1 MRAILQLKP
10 LLTIHLNAKSQ
21 SSLKNKITL
30 KNKLNHARIILEFI
44 PSLIYFLIQKVSV
57 LKHLAPLIHIPF
69 KALWLGTALSMFL
82 SLNLNAE
89 ENPTKTEPKSAK
101 GVKNKPKS
109 PVTKVMMTNCDNIK
123 DFNAKQKEVLKAA
136 YQFGSKENL
145 GYEMAGI
152 AWKESCAGTYK
163 INFSD
168 PSAGIYHA
176 YIPSVLKSYG
186 HNNSP
191 FLRNVMGELL
201 IKDDAF
207 ASEVALKELLYWKT
221 RYHDN
226 LKDMIKSYNKGSR
239 WEKNEKANADA
250 EKYYEEIQDKIRRLK
265 ESKIFDSQSSNDQEL
280 QKSANS
286 NLDLDPIGNAMP
298 QTLAKT
304 ETKETQIEETQT
316 QKSQEMKEAAS
327 EQAIK
332 KPLEKEKDKPMY
344 FAQINSSADFAPAKK
359 SPKKP
364 AKASPKR
371 SSKNNISVKNNT
383 KTASKSKEV
392 CKNCSPGQRNA
403 ILANHITLMQEL

>member
-1 MRAILQLKP
+1 M
-10 LLTIHLNAKSQ
+10 
-21 SSLKNKITL
+21 
-30 KNKLNHARIILEFI
+30 
-44 PSLIYFLIQKVSV
+44 
-57 LKHLAPLIHIPF
+57 KHLTPLTHTLF
-69 KALWLGTALSMFL
+69 KALWLGVALSASL
-82 SLNLNAE
+82 SLAAAE
-89 ENPTKTEPKSAK
+89 SPTKTEPKPAK

-109 PVTKVMMTNCDNIK
+109 PVTKVMMTNCDNLK

-168 PSAGIYHA
+168 PSAGVYHS

-186 HNNSP
+186 HNDSP

-239 WEKNEKANADA
+239 WEKNERSNAEA
-250 EKYYEEIQDKIRRLK
+250 EKYYEEIQDRIRRLK

-298 QTLAKT
+298 QTLAAQKS
-304 ETKETQIEETQT
+304 QIEKSQTEKTQAE
-316 QKSQEMKEAAS
+316 KSQEMKEVTS
-327 EQAIK
+327 EQTAN
-332 KPLEKEKDKPMY
+332 KPEKAKDKPMY
-344 FAQINSSADFAPAKK
+344 LAQISSADFTPAKK

-371 SSKNNISVKNNT
+371 SSKNNIKNNVKSNT

>member
-1 MRAILQLKP
+1 M
-10 LLTIHLNAKSQ
+10 
-21 SSLKNKITL
+21 
-30 KNKLNHARIILEFI
+30 
-44 PSLIYFLIQKVSV
+44 
-57 LKHLAPLIHIPF
+57 KHLTPLTHTIF
-69 KALWLGTALSMFL
+69 KALLLGTALNASL
-82 SLNLNAE
+82 SLAATE
-89 ENPTKTEPKSAK
+89 SPTKTEPKPAK

-109 PVTKVMMTNCDNIK
+109 PVTKVMMTNCDNLK

-152 AWKESCAGTYK
+152 AWKESCAGVYK

-168 PSAGIYHA
+168 PSAGVYHS

-186 HNNSP
+186 HNDSP

-239 WEKNEKANADA
+239 WEKNEKSNADA
-250 EKYYEEIQDKIRRLK
+250 EKYYEEIQDRIRRLK

-298 QTLAKT
+298 QTLAAQKS
-304 ETKETQIEETQT
+304 QIEKSQTEETQAE
-316 QKSQEMKEAAS
+316 KSQEMKEATS
-327 EQAIK
+327 EQTK
-332 KPLEKEKDKPMY
+332 SKPEKAKDKPMY
-344 FAQINSSADFAPAKK
+344 LAQINSADFTPAKK

-364 AKASPKR
+364 AKANPKR
-371 SSKNNISVKNNT
+371 SSKNNIKNNVKSNT

>member
-1 MRAILQLKP
+1 M
-10 LLTIHLNAKSQ
+10 
-21 SSLKNKITL
+21 
-30 KNKLNHARIILEFI
+30 
-44 PSLIYFLIQKVSV
+44 
-57 LKHLAPLIHIPF
+57 KHLTPLTHTIF
-69 KALWLGTALSMFL
+69 KALLLGTALSTSL
-82 SLNLNAE
+82 SLAAAE
-89 ENPTKTEPKSAK
+89 SPTKTELKPAN

-123 DFNAKQKEVLKAA
+123 DFNTKQKEVLKSA

-152 AWKESCAGTYK
+152 AWKESCAGVYK

-168 PSAGIYHA
+168 PSAGVYHS

-186 HNNSP
+186 HNDSP

-239 WEKNEKANADA
+239 WEKNEKSNADA
-250 EKYYEEIQDKIRRLK
+250 EKYYEDIQDRIRRLK

-298 QTLAKT
+298 QTLAAQKSQI
-304 ETKETQIEETQT
+304 EKSQIEKSQIEKSQIEKSQIEETQAE
-316 QKSQEMKEAAS
+316 KPREMKETTS
-327 EQAIK
+327 EQITN
-332 KPLEKEKDKPMY
+332 KPEKAKDKPMY
-344 FAQINSSADFAPAKK
+344 LAQINSADFTPAKK

-371 SSKNNISVKNNT
+371 FSKNNISVKNNT

>member
-1 MRAILQLKP
+1 M
-10 LLTIHLNAKSQ
+10 
-21 SSLKNKITL
+21 
-30 KNKLNHARIILEFI
+30 
-44 PSLIYFLIQKVSV
+44 
-57 LKHLAPLIHIPF
+57 KHLTPLTHILF
-69 KALWLGTALSMFL
+69 KALWLGVVLSASL
-82 SLNLNAE
+82 SLVAAE
-89 ENPTKTEPKSAK
+89 SPTKTEPKPAK

-109 PVTKVMMTNCDNIK
+109 PVTKVMMTNCDNLK

-152 AWKESCAGTYK
+152 AWKESCAGVYK

-168 PSAGIYHA
+168 PSAGIYHS

-239 WEKNEKANADA
+239 WEKNEKSNAEA
-250 EKYYEEIQDKIRRLK
+250 EKYYEEIQDRIRRLK

-298 QTLAKT
+298 QTLAAQKPQI
-304 ETKETQIEETQT
+304 EKSQIEETQAE
-316 QKSQEMKEAAS
+316 KPQEMKEATS
-327 EQAIK
+327 EQITN
-332 KPLEKEKDKPMY
+332 KPEKAKDKPMY
-344 FAQINSSADFAPAKK
+344 FAQINSADFTPAKK
-359 SPKKP
+359 SSQKP

-371 SSKNNISVKNNT
+371 SSKNNINNIKGHT
-383 KTASKSKEV
+383 KTASKNSKNKEV

>member
-1 MRAILQLKP
+1 M
-10 LLTIHLNAKSQ
+10 
-21 SSLKNKITL
+21 
-30 KNKLNHARIILEFI
+30 
-44 PSLIYFLIQKVSV
+44 
-57 LKHLAPLIHIPF
+57 KHLTPLTHTIF
-69 KALWLGTALSMFL
+69 KALLLGTALSASL
-82 SLNLNAE
+82 SLAATE
-89 ENPTKTEPKSAK
+89 SPTK

-109 PVTKVMMTNCDNIK
+109 PVTKVMMTNCDNLK

-152 AWKESCAGTYK
+152 AWKESCAGVYK

-168 PSAGIYHA
+168 PSAGVYHS

-186 HNNSP
+186 HNDSP

-201 IKDDAF
+201 IKNDAF

-239 WEKNEKANADA
+239 WEKNEKSNADA
-250 EKYYEEIQDKIRRLK
+250 EKYYEDIQDRIRRLK

-304 ETKETQIEETQT
+304 EAKETQTEETQAE
-316 QKSQEMKEAAS
+316 KSQEMKEATS
-327 EQAIK
+327 EQTTS
-332 KPLEKEKDKPMY
+332 KPEKAKDKPMY
-344 FAQINSSADFAPAKK
+344 LAQINNADFTSAKK

-364 AKASPKR
+364 AKVSQKRPKNN
-371 SSKNNISVKNNT
+371 KNNIKSST
-383 KTASKSKEV
+383 KTASKKQEV

>member
-1 MRAILQLKP
+1 M
-10 LLTIHLNAKSQ
+10 
-21 SSLKNKITL
+21 
-30 KNKLNHARIILEFI
+30 
-44 PSLIYFLIQKVSV
+44 
-57 LKHLAPLIHIPF
+57 KHLTPLTHTIF
-69 KALWLGTALSMFL
+69 KALLLGTALSASL
-82 SLNLNAE
+82 SLATE
-89 ENPTKTEPKSAK
+89 ESPTKTEPKSAK

-123 DFNAKQKEVLKAA
+123 DFNTKQKEVLKAA

-152 AWKESCAGTYK
+152 AWKESCAGVYK

-168 PSAGIYHA
+168 PSAGVYHS

-239 WEKNEKANADA
+239 WERSEKSNAEA
-250 EKYYEEIQDKIRRLK
+250 EKYYEEIQDRIRRLK

-298 QTLAKT
+298 QTLAAQKS
-304 ETKETQIEETQT
+304 QIEKSQTEETQT
-316 QKSQEMKEAAS
+316 EKSQEMKEATS
-327 EQAIK
+327 EPTTS
-332 KPLEKEKDKPMY
+332 KPEKAKDKPMY
-344 FAQINSSADFAPAKK
+344 LAQINNADFTPAKK

-364 AKASPKR
+364 AKVSPKR
-371 SSKNNISVKNNT
+371 SPKNNKNNVKSST
-383 KTASKSKEV
+383 KTASKKQEV

>member
-1 MRAILQLKP
+1 M
-10 LLTIHLNAKSQ
+10 
-21 SSLKNKITL
+21 
-30 KNKLNHARIILEFI
+30 
-44 PSLIYFLIQKVSV
+44 
-57 LKHLAPLIHIPF
+57 KHLTPLTHTIF
-69 KALWLGTALSMFL
+69 KALWLGTALNASL
-82 SLNLNAE
+82 SLAATE
-89 ENPTKTEPKSAK
+89 SPTKTELKPAK

-152 AWKESCAGTYK
+152 AWKESCVGVYK

-168 PSAGIYHA
+168 PSAGVYHS

-186 HNNSP
+186 HNDSP

-239 WEKNEKANADA
+239 WERSEKSNAEA
-250 EKYYEEIQDKIRRLK
+250 EKYYEEIQDRIRRLK

-298 QTLAKT
+298 QTLATQKSQI
-304 ETKETQIEETQT
+304 EKSQIEETQAE
-316 QKSQEMKEAAS
+316 KPREMKEATS
-327 EQAIK
+327 EQITN
-332 KPLEKEKDKPMY
+332 KPEKAKDKPMY
-344 FAQINSSADFAPAKK
+344 LAQINSADFTPAKK

-364 AKASPKR
+364 AKANPKR

-383 KTASKSKEV
+383 KTASKKQEV

>member
-1 MRAILQLKP
+1 M
-10 LLTIHLNAKSQ
+10 
-21 SSLKNKITL
+21 
-30 KNKLNHARIILEFI
+30 
-44 PSLIYFLIQKVSV
+44 
-57 LKHLAPLIHIPF
+57 KHLTPLTHTIF
-69 KALWLGTALSMFL
+69 KALLLGTALSTSL
-82 SLNLNAE
+82 SLAAAE
-89 ENPTKTEPKSAK
+89 SPTKTEPKPAK

-152 AWKESCAGTYK
+152 AWKESCAGVYK

-168 PSAGIYHA
+168 PSAGVYHS

-186 HNNSP
+186 HNDSP

-239 WEKNEKANADA
+239 WEKNEKSNADA
-250 EKYYEEIQDKIRRLK
+250 EKYYEEIQDRIRRLK

-298 QTLAKT
+298 QTLAQT
-304 ETKETQIEETQT
+304 ETKKTQIEKTQAE
-316 QKSQEMKEAAS
+316 KPQEMKEATS
-327 EQAIK
+327 EQITN
-332 KPLEKEKDKPMY
+332 KPEKAKDKPMY
-344 FAQINSSADFAPAKK
+344 LAQINSADFTPAKK

-364 AKASPKR
+364 AKVSSKRSPKKD
-371 SSKNNISVKNNT
+371 KNNVKSNA
-383 KTASKSKEV
+383 KTASKKQEV

-403 ILANHITLMQEL
+403 ILANRITLMQEL

>member
-1 MRAILQLKP
+1 M
-10 LLTIHLNAKSQ
+10 
-21 SSLKNKITL
+21 
-30 KNKLNHARIILEFI
+30 
-44 PSLIYFLIQKVSV
+44 
-57 LKHLAPLIHIPF
+57 KHLTPLTHTLF
-69 KALWLGTALSMFL
+69 KALWLGAALSASL
-82 SLNLNAE
+82 SLVAAE
-89 ENPTKTEPKSAK
+89 SPTKTEPKSAK

-109 PVTKVMMTNCDNIK
+109 PVTKVMMTNCDNLK
-123 DFNAKQKEVLKAA
+123 DFNAKQKEVLKSA

-152 AWKESCAGTYK
+152 AWKESCAGVYK

-168 PSAGIYHA
+168 PSAGVYHS

-186 HNNSP
+186 HNDSP

-239 WEKNEKANADA
+239 WEKNEKSNAEA
-250 EKYYEEIQDKIRRLK
+250 EKYYEEIQDRIRRLK
-265 ESKIFDSQSSNDQEL
+265 ESKIFDSHSSNDQEL

-298 QTLAKT
+298 QTLA
-304 ETKETQIEETQT
+304 T
-316 QKSQEMKEAAS
+316 QKSQIEEIQAEKPREMKEATS
-327 EQAIK
+327 EQITN
-332 KPLEKEKDKPMY
+332 KPEKAKDKPMY
-344 FAQINSSADFAPAKK
+344 LAQINSTDFTPAKK

-371 SSKNNISVKNNT
+371 SSKNNINNIKSHT
-383 KTASKSKEV
+383 KTASKNSKNKEV

>member
-1 MRAILQLKP
+1 M
-10 LLTIHLNAKSQ
+10 
-21 SSLKNKITL
+21 
-30 KNKLNHARIILEFI
+30 
-44 PSLIYFLIQKVSV
+44 
-57 LKHLAPLIHIPF
+57 KHLTPFTHTIF
-69 KALWLGTALSMFL
+69 KALLLGTALSASL
-82 SLNLNAE
+82 SLATE
-89 ENPTKTEPKSAK
+89 ESPTKTEPKSAK

-152 AWKESCAGTYK
+152 AWKESCAGVYK

-168 PSAGIYHA
+168 PSAGVYHS

-201 IKDDAF
+201 IKDDTF

-239 WEKNEKANADA
+239 WERSEKSNAEA
-250 EKYYEEIQDKIRRLK
+250 EKYYEEIQDRIRRLK

-304 ETKETQIEETQT
+304 EAKETQTEQT
-316 QKSQEMKEAAS
+316 QAEKSQEMKEATS
-327 EQAIK
+327 EQTK
-332 KPLEKEKDKPMY
+332 SKPEKAKDKPMY
-344 FAQINSSADFAPAKK
+344 LAQINSTDFIPTKK
-359 SPKKP
+359 SPKKT
-364 AKASPKR
+364 AKVSPKR
-371 SSKNNISVKNNT
+371 SPKNNKNNVKSST
-383 KTASKSKEV
+383 KTASKKQEV

>member
-1 MRAILQLKP
+1 M
-10 LLTIHLNAKSQ
+10 
-21 SSLKNKITL
+21 
-30 KNKLNHARIILEFI
+30 
-44 PSLIYFLIQKVSV
+44 SV

-69 KALWLGTALSMFL
+69 KALWLGTALSTFL

-152 AWKESCAGTYK
+152 AWKESCAGVYK

-250 EKYYEEIQDKIRRLK
+250 EKYYEEIQDRIRRLK

-298 QTLAKT
+298 QTLAQT
-304 ETKETQIEETQT
+304 ETKETQIEENQT
-316 QKSQEMKEAAS
+316 QKSQEMKEATS
-327 EQAIK
+327 EQITN
-332 KPLEKEKDKPMY
+332 KPEKAKDKPMY
-344 FAQINSSADFAPAKK
+344 FAQINNADFAPAKK

>member
-1 MRAILQLKP
+1 M
-10 LLTIHLNAKSQ
+10 
-21 SSLKNKITL
+21 
-30 KNKLNHARIILEFI
+30 
-44 PSLIYFLIQKVSV
+44 
-57 LKHLAPLIHIPF
+57 KHLTPLTHTLF
-69 KALWLGTALSMFL
+69 KALWLGTVLSASL
-82 SLNLNAE
+82 SLVAAE
-89 ENPTKTEPKSAK
+89 SPTKTEPKPAK

-109 PVTKVMMTNCDNIK
+109 PVTKVMMTNCDNLK

-152 AWKESCAGTYK
+152 AWKESCAGVYK

-168 PSAGIYHA
+168 PSAGVYHS

-186 HNNSP
+186 HNDSP

-239 WEKNEKANADA
+239 WEKNEKSNADA
-250 EKYYEEIQDKIRRLK
+250 EKYYEEIQDRIRRLK

-298 QTLAKT
+298 QALIA
-304 ETKETQIEETQT
+304 KETQTEQT
-316 QKSQEMKEAAS
+316 QAEKSQEMKEATS
-327 EQAIK
+327 EQTK
-332 KPLEKEKDKPMY
+332 SKLEKAKDKPMY
-344 FAQINSSADFAPAKK
+344 LAQINSTDFTPTKK

-364 AKASPKR
+364 AKVSSKRSPKKD
-371 SSKNNISVKNNT
+371 KNHVKSNT
-383 KTASKSKEV
+383 KTASKNSKNKEV

>member
-1 MRAILQLKP
+1 M
-10 LLTIHLNAKSQ
+10 
-21 SSLKNKITL
+21 
-30 KNKLNHARIILEFI
+30 
-44 PSLIYFLIQKVSV
+44 
-57 LKHLAPLIHIPF
+57 KHLTPLTHTIF
-69 KALWLGTALSMFL
+69 KALLLGTALNASL
-82 SLNLNAE
+82 SLAAAE
-89 ENPTKTEPKSAK
+89 SPAKTEPKSAK

-152 AWKESCAGTYK
+152 AWKESCAGVYK

-168 PSAGIYHA
+168 PSAGVYHS

-186 HNNSP
+186 HNDSP

-239 WEKNEKANADA
+239 WERSEKSNAEA
-250 EKYYEEIQDKIRRLK
+250 EKYYEEIQDRIRRLK

-298 QTLAKT
+298 QTLAQT
-304 ETKETQIEETQT
+304 ETKKTQIEETQAE
-316 QKSQEMKEAAS
+316 KPQEMKETTS
-327 EQAIK
+327 EQTK
-332 KPLEKEKDKPMY
+332 SKPEKAKDKPMY
-344 FAQINSSADFAPAKK
+344 LAQINSTDFTPAKK

-364 AKASPKR
+364 AKVSPKR
-371 SSKNNISVKNNT
+371 SPKNNKNNIKSST
-383 KTASKSKEV
+383 KTASKKQEV

-403 ILANHITLMQEL
+403 ILANRITLMQEL

>member
-1 MRAILQLKP
+1 M
-10 LLTIHLNAKSQ
+10 
-21 SSLKNKITL
+21 
-30 KNKLNHARIILEFI
+30 
-44 PSLIYFLIQKVSV
+44 
-57 LKHLAPLIHIPF
+57 KHLAPLIHIPF
-69 KALWLGTALSMFL
+69 KALWLGTALSAFL

-89 ENPTKTEPKSAK
+89 ESPTKTEPKSAK

-152 AWKESCAGTYK
+152 AWKESCAGVYK

-250 EKYYEEIQDKIRRLK
+250 EKYYEEIQDRIRRLK

-304 ETKETQIEETQT
+304 ETKETQIEENQT
-316 QKSQEMKEAAS
+316 QKSQEMKEATS
-327 EQAIK
+327 EQITN
-332 KPLEKEKDKPMY
+332 KPEKAKDKPMY
-344 FAQINSSADFAPAKK
+344 FAQINNADFAPAKK

>member
-1 MRAILQLKP
+1 M
-10 LLTIHLNAKSQ
+10 
-21 SSLKNKITL
+21 
-30 KNKLNHARIILEFI
+30 
-44 PSLIYFLIQKVSV
+44 
-57 LKHLAPLIHIPF
+57 KHLTPLTHTIF
-69 KALWLGTALSMFL
+69 KALLLGTALSTSL
-82 SLNLNAE
+82 SLAATE
-89 ENPTKTEPKSAK
+89 SPTKTEPKPAK

-152 AWKESCAGTYK
+152 AWKESCAGVYK

-168 PSAGIYHA
+168 PSAGVYHS

-186 HNNSP
+186 HNDSP

-239 WEKNEKANADA
+239 WEKNEKSNADA
-250 EKYYEEIQDKIRRLK
+250 EKYYEEIQDRIRRLK

-298 QTLAKT
+298 QTLAAQKS
-304 ETKETQIEETQT
+304 QIEKSQTEETQAE
-316 QKSQEMKEAAS
+316 KSQEMKEATSGQTAN
-327 EQAIK
+327 
-332 KPLEKEKDKPMY
+332 KPEKAKDKPMY
-344 FAQINSSADFAPAKK
+344 FTQNNSADFAPAKK
-359 SPKKP
+359 IPKKP
-364 AKASPKR
+364 AKVSQKR
-371 SSKNNISVKNNT
+371 SFKNNISVKNNT
-383 KTASKSKEV
+383 KTASKKQEV

>member
-1 MRAILQLKP
+1 M
-10 LLTIHLNAKSQ
+10 
-21 SSLKNKITL
+21 
-30 KNKLNHARIILEFI
+30 
-44 PSLIYFLIQKVSV
+44 
-57 LKHLAPLIHIPF
+57 KHLTPLTHTIF
-69 KALWLGTALSMFL
+69 KALLLGTALSTSL
-82 SLNLNAE
+82 SLVAT
-89 ENPTKTEPKSAK
+89 ENPTKTEPKPAK

-152 AWKESCAGTYK
+152 AWKESCAGVYK

-168 PSAGIYHA
+168 PSAGVYHS

-186 HNNSP
+186 HNDSP

-239 WEKNEKANADA
+239 WERSEKSNAEA
-250 EKYYEEIQDKIRRLK
+250 EKYYEEIQDRIRRLK

-298 QTLAKT
+298 QTLATQKSQI
-304 ETKETQIEETQT
+304 EKSQIEETQAE
-316 QKSQEMKEAAS
+316 KPQEMKETTS
-327 EQAIK
+327 EQITN
-332 KPLEKEKDKPMY
+332 KPEKAKDKPMY
-344 FAQINSSADFAPAKK
+344 FAQINSADFTPAKK
-359 SPKKP
+359 RSQKP

-371 SSKNNISVKNNT
+371 SSKNNTKSHA
-383 KTASKSKEV
+383 KTASKNSKNKEM

>member
-1 MRAILQLKP
+1 M
-10 LLTIHLNAKSQ
+10 
-21 SSLKNKITL
+21 
-30 KNKLNHARIILEFI
+30 
-44 PSLIYFLIQKVSV
+44 
-57 LKHLAPLIHIPF
+57 KHLTPLTHTLF
-69 KALWLGTALSMFL
+69 KALWLGTVLSASL
-82 SLNLNAE
+82 SLVAAE
-89 ENPTKTEPKSAK
+89 SPTKTEPKPAK

-109 PVTKVMMTNCDNIK
+109 PVTKVMMTNCDNLK

-152 AWKESCAGTYK
+152 AWKESCAGVYK

-168 PSAGIYHA
+168 PSAGVYHS

-186 HNNSP
+186 HNDSP

-239 WEKNEKANADA
+239 WEKNEKSNADA
-250 EKYYEEIQDKIRRLK
+250 EKYYEEIQDRIRRLK

-304 ETKETQIEETQT
+304 ETKESQIEETQT
-316 QKSQEMKEAAS
+316 QKSQEMKEATS
-327 EQAIK
+327 EQTAN
-332 KPLEKEKDKPMY
+332 KPEKAKDKPMY
-344 FAQINSSADFAPAKK
+344 LAQINSADFTPAKK
-359 SPKKP
+359 RSQKP

-371 SSKNNISVKNNT
+371 SSKNNINNVKSHT
-383 KTASKSKEV
+383 KTASKNSKNKEV

>member
-1 MRAILQLKP
+1 M
-10 LLTIHLNAKSQ
+10 
-21 SSLKNKITL
+21 
-30 KNKLNHARIILEFI
+30 
-44 PSLIYFLIQKVSV
+44 
-57 LKHLAPLIHIPF
+57 KHLTPLTHTLF
-69 KALWLGTALSMFL
+69 KALWLGAALSASL
-82 SLNLNAE
+82 SLVAAE
-89 ENPTKTEPKSAK
+89 SPTKTEPKPAK

-109 PVTKVMMTNCDNIK
+109 PVTKVMMTNCDNLK

-152 AWKESCAGTYK
+152 AWKESCAGVYK

-168 PSAGIYHA
+168 PSAGVYHS

-186 HNNSP
+186 HNDSP

-250 EKYYEEIQDKIRRLK
+250 EKYYEEIQDRIRRLK

-298 QTLAKT
+298 QTLAAQKS
-304 ETKETQIEETQT
+304 QIEKSQTEKTQAE
-316 QKSQEMKEAAS
+316 KSQEMKEATS
-327 EQAIK
+327 EQAINK
-332 KPLEKEKDKPMY
+332 SLEKEKDKPMY
-344 FAQINSSADFAPAKK
+344 LAQINSADFTPAKK

-364 AKASPKR
+364 AKVSPKH
-371 SSKNNISVKNNT
+371 SSKNNINNTKSHT
-383 KTASKSKEV
+383 KTASKNSKNKEV

>member
-1 MRAILQLKP
+1 M
-10 LLTIHLNAKSQ
+10 
-21 SSLKNKITL
+21 
-30 KNKLNHARIILEFI
+30 
-44 PSLIYFLIQKVSV
+44 
-57 LKHLAPLIHIPF
+57 KHLTPLTHTIF
-69 KALWLGTALSMFL
+69 KALLLGTALSASL
-82 SLNLNAE
+82 SLAATE
-89 ENPTKTEPKSAK
+89 SPTKTEPKPAK

-109 PVTKVMMTNCDNIK
+109 PVTKVMMTNCDNLK

-152 AWKESCAGTYK
+152 AWKESCAGVYK

-168 PSAGIYHA
+168 PSAGVYHS

-186 HNNSP
+186 HNDSP

-239 WEKNEKANADA
+239 WEKNEKSNAEA
-250 EKYYEEIQDKIRRLK
+250 EKYYEEIQDRIRRLK

-286 NLDLDPIGNAMP
+286 NLDLDPIGNTMP
-298 QTLAKT
+298 QTLAAQKSQI
-304 ETKETQIEETQT
+304 EKSQIEETQAE
-316 QKSQEMKEAAS
+316 KSQEMKEATS
-327 EQAIK
+327 EQTK
-332 KPLEKEKDKPMY
+332 SKPEKAKDKPMY
-344 FAQINSSADFAPAKK
+344 LAQINSADFTSAKK

-364 AKASPKR
+364 AKANPKR
-371 SSKNNISVKNNT
+371 SSKNNTKSHA
-383 KTASKSKEV
+383 KTASKNSKNKEM

>member
-1 MRAILQLKP
+1 M
-10 LLTIHLNAKSQ
+10 
-21 SSLKNKITL
+21 
-30 KNKLNHARIILEFI
+30 
-44 PSLIYFLIQKVSV
+44 
-57 LKHLAPLIHIPF
+57 KHLTPLTHTLF
-69 KALWLGTALSMFL
+69 KALWLGAALNASL
-82 SLNLNAE
+82 SLVAAE
-89 ENPTKTEPKSAK
+89 SPTKTEPKPAK

-109 PVTKVMMTNCDNIK
+109 PVTKVMMTNCDNLK
-123 DFNAKQKEVLKAA
+123 DFNAKQKEVLKFA

-152 AWKESCAGTYK
+152 AWKESCAGVYK

-168 PSAGIYHA
+168 PSAGVYHS

-186 HNNSP
+186 HNDSP

-201 IKDDAF
+201 IRNDAL

-239 WEKNEKANADA
+239 WERSEKSNAEA
-250 EKYYEEIQDKIRRLK
+250 EKYYEEIQDRIRRLK

-298 QTLAKT
+298 QTLAQT
-304 ETKETQIEETQT
+304 ETKETQIEETQAE
-316 QKSQEMKEAAS
+316 KPQEMKEATS
-327 EQAIK
+327 ERITN
-332 KPLEKEKDKPMY
+332 KPEKEKDKPMY
-344 FAQINSSADFAPAKK
+344 FAQINSTDFTPAKK

-383 KTASKSKEV
+383 KTASKKQEV

>member
-1 MRAILQLKP
+1 M
-10 LLTIHLNAKSQ
+10 
-21 SSLKNKITL
+21 
-30 KNKLNHARIILEFI
+30 
-44 PSLIYFLIQKVSV
+44 
-57 LKHLAPLIHIPF
+57 KHLAPLIHIPF
-69 KALWLGTALSMFL
+69 KALWLGTALSASL
-82 SLNLNAE
+82 SLVAAE
-89 ENPTKTEPKSAK
+89 SPTK

-109 PVTKVMMTNCDNIK
+109 PVTNVMMTNCDNIK

-304 ETKETQIEETQT
+304 ETKETQIEESQT

-327 EQAIK
+327 ERAIN

-344 FAQINSSADFAPAKK
+344 FAQINSTDFAPAKK

-371 SSKNNISVKNNT
+371 SSKNNISVKSNT
-383 KTASKSKEV
+383 KTASKNKEV

>member
-1 MRAILQLKP
+1 M
-10 LLTIHLNAKSQ
+10 
-21 SSLKNKITL
+21 
-30 KNKLNHARIILEFI
+30 
-44 PSLIYFLIQKVSV
+44 
-57 LKHLAPLIHIPF
+57 KHLTPLTHTLF
-69 KALWLGTALSMFL
+69 KALWLGAALSASL
-82 SLNLNAE
+82 SLVAAE
-89 ENPTKTEPKSAK
+89 SPTKTEPKPAK

-109 PVTKVMMTNCDNIK
+109 PVTKVMMTNCDNLK

-152 AWKESCAGTYK
+152 AWKESCAGVYK

-168 PSAGIYHA
+168 PSAGVYHS

-186 HNNSP
+186 HNDSP

-207 ASEVALKELLYWKT
+207 ASQVALKELLYWKT

-250 EKYYEEIQDKIRRLK
+250 EKYYEEIQDRIRRLK

-298 QTLAKT
+298 QTLAAQKS
-304 ETKETQIEETQT
+304 QIEKSQTEETQAE
-316 QKSQEMKEAAS
+316 KPREMKEATS
-327 EQAIK
+327 EQTAN
-332 KPLEKEKDKPMY
+332 KPEKAKDKPMY
-344 FAQINSSADFAPAKK
+344 LAQINSSDFTPAKK

-364 AKASPKR
+364 AKVSPKH
-371 SSKNNISVKNNT
+371 SSKNNINNTKSHT
-383 KTASKSKEV
+383 KTASKNSKNKEV

>member
-1 MRAILQLKP
+1 M
-10 LLTIHLNAKSQ
+10 
-21 SSLKNKITL
+21 
-30 KNKLNHARIILEFI
+30 
-44 PSLIYFLIQKVSV
+44 SV

-69 KALWLGTALSMFL
+69 KALWLGTALSAFL

-89 ENPTKTEPKSAK
+89 ESPTKTEPKSAK

-152 AWKESCAGTYK
+152 AWKESCAGVYK

-250 EKYYEEIQDKIRRLK
+250 EKYYEEIQDRIRRLK

-304 ETKETQIEETQT
+304 ETKETQIEENQT
-316 QKSQEMKEAAS
+316 QKSQEMKEATS
-327 EQAIK
+327 EQITN
-332 KPLEKEKDKPMY
+332 KPEKAKDKPMY
-344 FAQINSSADFAPAKK
+344 FAQINNADFAPAKK

>member
-1 MRAILQLKP
+1 M
-10 LLTIHLNAKSQ
+10 
-21 SSLKNKITL
+21 
-30 KNKLNHARIILEFI
+30 
-44 PSLIYFLIQKVSV
+44 
-57 LKHLAPLIHIPF
+57 KHLTPLTHTIF
-69 KALWLGTALSMFL
+69 KALWLGTALNASL
-82 SLNLNAE
+82 SLVAAE
-89 ENPTKTEPKSAK
+89 SPTKTEPKPAK

-152 AWKESCAGTYK
+152 AWKESCAGVYK

-168 PSAGIYHA
+168 PSAGVYHS

-186 HNNSP
+186 HNDSP

-239 WEKNEKANADA
+239 WEKNEKSNADA
-250 EKYYEEIQDKIRRLK
+250 EKYYEEIQDRIRRLK

-298 QTLAKT
+298 QTLAAQKSQI
-304 ETKETQIEETQT
+304 EKSQIEETQAE
-316 QKSQEMKEAAS
+316 KPQEMKETTS
-327 EQAIK
+327 EQTK
-332 KPLEKEKDKPMY
+332 SKPEKAKDKPMY
-344 FAQINSSADFAPAKK
+344 LAQINSTDFTPAKK

-364 AKASPKR
+364 AKANPKR
-371 SSKNNISVKNNT
+371 FSKNNISVKNNT
-383 KTASKSKEV
+383 KTASKNSKNKEM

>member
-1 MRAILQLKP
+1 M
-10 LLTIHLNAKSQ
+10 
-21 SSLKNKITL
+21 
-30 KNKLNHARIILEFI
+30 
-44 PSLIYFLIQKVSV
+44 
-57 LKHLAPLIHIPF
+57 KHLTPLTHTIF
-69 KALWLGTALSMFL
+69 KALLLGTALSASL
-82 SLNLNAE
+82 SLAATE
-89 ENPTKTEPKSAK
+89 SPTKTESKSAK
-101 GVKNKPKS
+101 GFKNKPKS
-109 PVTKVMMTNCDNIK
+109 PVTKVMMTNCDNLK

-152 AWKESCAGTYK
+152 AWKESCAGVYK

-168 PSAGIYHA
+168 PSTGVYHS

-186 HNNSP
+186 HNDSP

-239 WEKNEKANADA
+239 WERSEKSNAEA
-250 EKYYEEIQDKIRRLK
+250 EKYYEEIQDRIRRLK

-304 ETKETQIEETQT
+304 EAKETQTEKTQAE
-316 QKSQEMKEAAS
+316 KSQEMKEPTS
-327 EQAIK
+327 EQTTS
-332 KPLEKEKDKPMY
+332 KPEKAKDKPMY
-344 FAQINSSADFAPAKK
+344 LAQINSTDFTPAKK

-364 AKASPKR
+364 AKVSSKR
-371 SSKNNISVKNNT
+371 SPKNNIKNNVKSNT
-383 KTASKSKEV
+383 KTASKKQEV

>member
-1 MRAILQLKP
+1 M
-10 LLTIHLNAKSQ
+10 
-21 SSLKNKITL
+21 
-30 KNKLNHARIILEFI
+30 
-44 PSLIYFLIQKVSV
+44 
-57 LKHLAPLIHIPF
+57 KHLTPLTHTIF
-69 KALWLGTALSMFL
+69 KALWLGAALSTSL
-82 SLNLNAE
+82 SLVAAE
-89 ENPTKTEPKSAK
+89 SPTKTEPKSAK

-109 PVTKVMMTNCDNIK
+109 PVTKVMMTNCDNLK

-152 AWKESCAGTYK
+152 AWKESCAGVYK

-168 PSAGIYHA
+168 PSAGVYHS

-186 HNNSP
+186 HNDSP

-239 WEKNEKANADA
+239 WEKNEKSNADA
-250 EKYYEEIQDKIRRLK
+250 EKYYEEIQDRIRRLK

-298 QTLAKT
+298 QTLATQKS
-304 ETKETQIEETQT
+304 QIEKSQIEKTQAE
-316 QKSQEMKEAAS
+316 KSQEMKEATS
-327 EQAIK
+327 EQITN
-332 KPLEKEKDKPMY
+332 KPEKAKDKPMY
-344 FAQINSSADFAPAKK
+344 FAQINSADFTTAKK

-371 SSKNNISVKNNT
+371 SSKNNIKNNVKSNT
-383 KTASKSKEV
+383 KTASKKQEV

>member
-1 MRAILQLKP
+1 M
-10 LLTIHLNAKSQ
+10 
-21 SSLKNKITL
+21 
-30 KNKLNHARIILEFI
+30 
-44 PSLIYFLIQKVSV
+44 
-57 LKHLAPLIHIPF
+57 KHLTPLTHTIF
-69 KALWLGTALSMFL
+69 KALLLGTALSASL
-82 SLNLNAE
+82 SLAATE
-89 ENPTKTEPKSAK
+89 SPTKTEPKPAK

-152 AWKESCAGTYK
+152 AWKESCAGVYK

-186 HNNSP
+186 HNDSP

-250 EKYYEEIQDKIRRLK
+250 EKYYEEIQDRIRRLK

-298 QTLAKT
+298 QTLAAQKSQI
-304 ETKETQIEETQT
+304 EKSQIEETQAE
-316 QKSQEMKEAAS
+316 KSQEMKETTS
-327 EQAIK
+327 EQITN
-332 KPLEKEKDKPMY
+332 KPEKAKDKPMY
-344 FAQINSSADFAPAKK
+344 LAQISSADFTPAKK

-371 SSKNNISVKNNT
+371 SSKNNINNIKSHA
-383 KTASKSKEV
+383 KTASKNSKKQEV

>member
-1 MRAILQLKP
+1 M
-10 LLTIHLNAKSQ
+10 
-21 SSLKNKITL
+21 
-30 KNKLNHARIILEFI
+30 
-44 PSLIYFLIQKVSV
+44 
-57 LKHLAPLIHIPF
+57 KHLTPLTHTLF
-69 KALWLGTALSMFL
+69 KALWLGVVLSISL
-82 SLNLNAE
+82 SLVAAE
-89 ENPTKTEPKSAK
+89 SPTKTEPKPAK

-109 PVTKVMMTNCDNIK
+109 PVTKVMMTNCDNLK
-123 DFNAKQKEVLKAA
+123 DFNANQKEVLKAA

-152 AWKESCAGTYK
+152 AWKESCAGVYK

-168 PSAGIYHA
+168 PSAGVYHS

-186 HNNSP
+186 HNDSP

-239 WEKNEKANADA
+239 WEKNEKSNAEA

-304 ETKETQIEETQT
+304 ETKETQIEEAQT

-344 FAQINSSADFAPAKK
+344 FTQINSADFTPAKK

-371 SSKNNISVKNNT
+371 SSKNNINNVKSHT
-383 KTASKSKEV
+383 KTASKNSKNKEV

>member
-1 MRAILQLKP
+1 M
-10 LLTIHLNAKSQ
+10 
-21 SSLKNKITL
+21 
-30 KNKLNHARIILEFI
+30 
-44 PSLIYFLIQKVSV
+44 
-57 LKHLAPLIHIPF
+57 KHLAPLIHIPF
-69 KALWLGTALSMFL
+69 KALWLGTALSTFL

-109 PVTKVMMTNCDNIK
+109 PVTKVMMTNCDNLK

-168 PSAGIYHA
+168 PSAGIYYA

-226 LKDMIKSYNKGSR
+226 LKNMIKSYNKGSR
-239 WEKNEKANADA
+239 WEKNEKSNAEA
-250 EKYYEEIQDKIRRLK
+250 EKYYEEIQDRIRRLK

-298 QTLAKT
+298 QTLATQKSQI
-304 ETKETQIEETQT
+304 EKSQIEETQAE
-316 QKSQEMKEAAS
+316 KPQEMKEATS
-327 EQAIK
+327 EQITN
-332 KPLEKEKDKPMY
+332 KPEKAKDKPMY
-344 FAQINSSADFAPAKK
+344 FAQINSADFTPTKK
-359 SPKKP
+359 SSQKP

-371 SSKNNISVKNNT
+371 FSKNNINNVKSHT
-383 KTASKSKEV
+383 KTASKNSKNKEV

>member
-1 MRAILQLKP
+1 M
-10 LLTIHLNAKSQ
+10 
-21 SSLKNKITL
+21 
-30 KNKLNHARIILEFI
+30 
-44 PSLIYFLIQKVSV
+44 
-57 LKHLAPLIHIPF
+57 KHLAPLIHIPF
-69 KALWLGTALSMFL
+69 KALWLGTALSAFL

-89 ENPTKTEPKSAK
+89 ESPTKTEPKPAK

-109 PVTKVMMTNCDNIK
+109 PVTNVMMTNCDNLK

-250 EKYYEEIQDKIRRLK
+250 EKYYEEIQDRIRRLK

-298 QTLAKT
+298 QTLAAQKS
-304 ETKETQIEETQT
+304 QIEKSQTEETQAE
-316 QKSQEMKEAAS
+316 KPQEMKEATS
-327 EQAIK
+327 EQTAN
-332 KPLEKEKDKPMY
+332 KPEKAKDKPMY
-344 FAQINSSADFAPAKK
+344 LAQINNADFAPAKK

-371 SSKNNISVKNNT
+371 SPKNNMKNNKSNA
-383 KTASKSKEV
+383 KTTSKKQEV

>member
-69 KALWLGTALSMFL
+69 KALWLGTALSTFL

-109 PVTKVMMTNCDNIK
+109 PVTKVMMTNCDNLK

-152 AWKESCAGTYK
+152 AWKESCAGVYK

-250 EKYYEEIQDKIRRLK
+250 EKYYEEIQDRIRRLK

-298 QTLAKT
+298 QTLAQT
-304 ETKETQIEETQT
+304 ETKETQIEENQT
-316 QKSQEMKEAAS
+316 QKSQEMKEATS
-327 EQAIK
+327 EQITN
-332 KPLEKEKDKPMY
+332 KPEKAKDKPMY
-344 FAQINSSADFAPAKK
+344 FAQINNADFAPAKK

>member
-1 MRAILQLKP
+1 M
-10 LLTIHLNAKSQ
+10 
-21 SSLKNKITL
+21 
-30 KNKLNHARIILEFI
+30 
-44 PSLIYFLIQKVSV
+44 
-57 LKHLAPLIHIPF
+57 KHLTPLTHTLF
-69 KALWLGTALSMFL
+69 KALWLGTVLSASL
-82 SLNLNAE
+82 SLVAA
-89 ENPTKTEPKSAK
+89 ENPTKTDPKPAK

-109 PVTKVMMTNCDNIK
+109 PVTKVMMTNCDNLK

-152 AWKESCAGTYK
+152 AWKESCAGVYK

-168 PSAGIYHA
+168 PSAGVYHS

-186 HNNSP
+186 HNDSP

-207 ASEVALKELLYWKT
+207 ASQVALKELLYWKT

-239 WEKNEKANADA
+239 WEKNEKSNADA
-250 EKYYEEIQDKIRRLK
+250 EKYYEEIQDRIRRLK

-298 QTLAKT
+298 QTLAAQKS
-304 ETKETQIEETQT
+304 QIEKSQTEETQAE
-316 QKSQEMKEAAS
+316 KPQEMKEATS
-327 EQAIK
+327 EQTAN
-332 KPLEKEKDKPMY
+332 KPEKAKDKPMY
-344 FAQINSSADFAPAKK
+344 LAQINDADFTPAKK

-383 KTASKSKEV
+383 KTASKNSKNKEV

>member
-1 MRAILQLKP
+1 M
-10 LLTIHLNAKSQ
+10 
-21 SSLKNKITL
+21 
-30 KNKLNHARIILEFI
+30 
-44 PSLIYFLIQKVSV
+44 
-57 LKHLAPLIHIPF
+57 KHLTPLTHTIF
-69 KALWLGTALSMFL
+69 KALWLGTALSASL
-82 SLNLNAE
+82 SLAAAE
-89 ENPTKTEPKSAK
+89 SPTKTEPKPAK

-152 AWKESCAGTYK
+152 AWKESCAGVYK

-168 PSAGIYHA
+168 PSAGVYHS

-186 HNNSP
+186 HNDSP

-239 WEKNEKANADA
+239 WEKNEKSNADA
-250 EKYYEEIQDKIRRLK
+250 EKYYEEIQDRIRRLK

-304 ETKETQIEETQT
+304 ETKETQTEETQAE
-316 QKSQEMKEAAS
+316 KSQEMKEAIS
-327 EQAIK
+327 EQITN
-332 KPLEKEKDKPMY
+332 KPEKAKDKPMY
-344 FAQINSSADFAPAKK
+344 LAQINSADFTPAKK
-359 SPKKP
+359 RSQKP
-364 AKASPKR
+364 ARVSPKR
-371 SSKNNISVKNNT
+371 SSKNNTKSHA
-383 KTASKSKEV
+383 KTASKNSKKQEV

>member
-1 MRAILQLKP
+1 M
-10 LLTIHLNAKSQ
+10 
-21 SSLKNKITL
+21 
-30 KNKLNHARIILEFI
+30 
-44 PSLIYFLIQKVSV
+44 
-57 LKHLAPLIHIPF
+57 KHLTPLTHTLF
-69 KALWLGTALSMFL
+69 KALWLGATLSTSL
-82 SLNLNAE
+82 SLVAAE
-89 ENPTKTEPKSAK
+89 SPTKTEPKPAK

-109 PVTKVMMTNCDNIK
+109 PVTKVMMTNCDNLK

-152 AWKESCAGTYK
+152 AWKESCAGVYK

-168 PSAGIYHA
+168 PSAGVYHS

-186 HNNSP
+186 HNDSP

-207 ASEVALKELLYWKT
+207 ASQVALKELLYWKT

-226 LKDMIKSYNKGSR
+226 LKNMIKSYNKGSR
-239 WEKNEKANADA
+239 WERSEKSNAEA
-250 EKYYEEIQDKIRRLK
+250 EKYYEEIQDRIRRLK

-298 QTLAKT
+298 QALAKT
-304 ETKETQIEETQT
+304 EAKETQTEQT
-316 QKSQEMKEAAS
+316 EKSQEMKEATS
-327 EQAIK
+327 EQTAN
-332 KPLEKEKDKPMY
+332 KPEKAKDKPMY
-344 FAQINSSADFAPAKK
+344 FAQINSSDFTPAKK

-371 SSKNNISVKNNT
+371 SSKNNINNIKSHT
-383 KTASKSKEV
+383 KTASKNSKNKEV

>member
-1 MRAILQLKP
+1 M
-10 LLTIHLNAKSQ
+10 
-21 SSLKNKITL
+21 
-30 KNKLNHARIILEFI
+30 
-44 PSLIYFLIQKVSV
+44 
-57 LKHLAPLIHIPF
+57 KHLTPLTHTIF
-69 KALWLGTALSMFL
+69 KALLLGTALSASL
-82 SLNLNAE
+82 SLAAAE
-89 ENPTKTEPKSAK
+89 SPAKTESKSAK

-145 GYEMAGI
+145 GYEMASI
-152 AWKESCAGTYK
+152 AWKESCAGVYK

-168 PSAGIYHA
+168 PSAGVYHS

-186 HNNSP
+186 HNDSP

-239 WEKNEKANADA
+239 WEKNEKSNADA
-250 EKYYEEIQDKIRRLK
+250 EKYYEEIQDRIRRLK

-298 QTLAKT
+298 QTLATQKSQI
-304 ETKETQIEETQT
+304 EKSQIEETQAE
-316 QKSQEMKEAAS
+316 KPREMKETTS
-327 EQAIK
+327 EQTTN
-332 KPLEKEKDKPMY
+332 KPEKAKDKPMY
-344 FAQINSSADFAPAKK
+344 FAQINSADFTPAKK

-383 KTASKSKEV
+383 KTASKNSKNKEV

>member
-1 MRAILQLKP
+1 M
-10 LLTIHLNAKSQ
+10 
-21 SSLKNKITL
+21 
-30 KNKLNHARIILEFI
+30 
-44 PSLIYFLIQKVSV
+44 
-57 LKHLAPLIHIPF
+57 KHLTPLTHTLF
-69 KALWLGTALSMFL
+69 KALWLGAALNASL
-82 SLNLNAE
+82 SLVAAE
-89 ENPTKTEPKSAK
+89 SPTKTEPKPAK

-109 PVTKVMMTNCDNIK
+109 PVTKVMMTNCDNLK

-152 AWKESCAGTYK
+152 AWKESCAGVYK

-168 PSAGIYHA
+168 PSAGVYHS

-186 HNNSP
+186 HNDSP

-207 ASEVALKELLYWKT
+207 ASQVALKELLYWKT

-239 WEKNEKANADA
+239 WEKNEKSNADA
-250 EKYYEEIQDKIRRLK
+250 EKYYEEIQDRIRRLK

-298 QTLAKT
+298 QTLAQT
-304 ETKETQIEETQT
+304 ETKKTQVEKTQT
-316 QKSQEMKEAAS
+316 QKSQEMKEATS
-327 EQAIK
+327 EQTAN
-332 KPLEKEKDKPMY
+332 KPEKAKDKPMY
-344 FAQINSSADFAPAKK
+344 LAQINSADFAPAKK
-359 SPKKP
+359 RSQKP

-371 SSKNNISVKNNT
+371 SSKNNTKKNNVKNNT

>member
-1 MRAILQLKP
+1 MTP
-10 LLTIHLNAKSQ
+10 LTH
-21 SSLKNKITL
+21 TL
-30 KNKLNHARIILEFI
+30 
-44 PSLIYFLIQKVSV
+44 
-57 LKHLAPLIHIPF
+57 F
-69 KALWLGTALSMFL
+69 KALFLGTALSASL
-82 SLNLNAE
+82 SLAATE
-89 ENPTKTEPKSAK
+89 SPTKTEPKPAK

-123 DFNAKQKEVLKAA
+123 DFNANQKEVLKAA

-152 AWKESCAGTYK
+152 AWKESCAGVYK

-168 PSAGIYHA
+168 PSAGVYHS

-186 HNNSP
+186 HNDSP

-239 WEKNEKANADA
+239 WEKNEKSNADA
-250 EKYYEEIQDKIRRLK
+250 EKYYEEIQDRIRRLK
-265 ESKIFDSQSSNDQEL
+265 ESKIFDSYSNNEEAL

-298 QTLAKT
+298 QTLAAQKSQI
-304 ETKETQIEETQT
+304 EKSQIEKSQIEKSQIEKSQIEKSQIEETQAE
-316 QKSQEMKEAAS
+316 KSQEMKEATS
-327 EQAIK
+327 EQITS
-332 KPLEKEKDKPMY
+332 KPEKAKDKPMY
-344 FAQINSSADFAPAKK
+344 LAQISSADFTPAKK

-364 AKASPKR
+364 AKVSPKR
-371 SSKNNISVKNNT
+371 SSKNNINNIKSHA
-383 KTASKSKEV
+383 KTASKNSKKQEV

>member
-1 MRAILQLKP
+1 M
-10 LLTIHLNAKSQ
+10 
-21 SSLKNKITL
+21 
-30 KNKLNHARIILEFI
+30 
-44 PSLIYFLIQKVSV
+44 
-57 LKHLAPLIHIPF
+57 KHLTPLTHTIF
-69 KALWLGTALSMFL
+69 KALLLGTALSTSL
-82 SLNLNAE
+82 SLAATE
-89 ENPTKTEPKSAK
+89 SPTKTEPKSAK

-145 GYEMAGI
+145 GYEMASI
-152 AWKESCAGTYK
+152 AWKESCAGVYK

-168 PSAGIYHA
+168 PSAGVYHS

-186 HNNSP
+186 HNDSP

-239 WEKNEKANADA
+239 WEKNEKSNADA
-250 EKYYEEIQDKIRRLK
+250 EKYYEEIQDRIRRLK

-298 QTLAKT
+298 QTLATQKSQI
-304 ETKETQIEETQT
+304 EKSQIEETQAE
-316 QKSQEMKEAAS
+316 KPREMKEATS
-327 EQAIK
+327 EQTK
-332 KPLEKEKDKPMY
+332 SKPEKAKDKPMY
-344 FAQINSSADFAPAKK
+344 LAQINSADFTPAKK

-371 SSKNNISVKNNT
+371 SSKNNIKNNVKSNT
-383 KTASKSKEV
+383 KTASKKQEV

>member
-1 MRAILQLKP
+1 M
-10 LLTIHLNAKSQ
+10 
-21 SSLKNKITL
+21 
-30 KNKLNHARIILEFI
+30 
-44 PSLIYFLIQKVSV
+44 
-57 LKHLAPLIHIPF
+57 KHLTPLTHTLF
-69 KALWLGTALSMFL
+69 KALWLGTVLSASL
-82 SLNLNAE
+82 SLVAAE
-89 ENPTKTEPKSAK
+89 SPTKTEPKPAK

-109 PVTKVMMTNCDNIK
+109 PVTKVMMTNCDNLK

-152 AWKESCAGTYK
+152 AWKESCAGVYK

-168 PSAGIYHA
+168 PSAGVYHS

-186 HNNSP
+186 HNDSP

-239 WEKNEKANADA
+239 WERSEKSNAEA

-304 ETKETQIEETQT
+304 ETKETQTEETQAE
-316 QKSQEMKEAAS
+316 KPQEMKEATS
-327 EQAIK
+327 EQITN
-332 KPLEKEKDKPMY
+332 KPEKAKDKPMY
-344 FAQINSSADFAPAKK
+344 LAQINSTDFAPAKK

-364 AKASPKR
+364 AKVSPKR
-371 SSKNNISVKNNT
+371 SSKNNTKSHA
-383 KTASKSKEV
+383 KTASKNSKNKEM

>member
-1 MRAILQLKP
+1 M
-10 LLTIHLNAKSQ
+10 
-21 SSLKNKITL
+21 
-30 KNKLNHARIILEFI
+30 
-44 PSLIYFLIQKVSV
+44 
-57 LKHLAPLIHIPF
+57 KHLTPLTHTLF
-69 KALWLGTALSMFL
+69 KALWLGTVLSASL
-82 SLNLNAE
+82 SLVAAE
-89 ENPTKTEPKSAK
+89 SPTKTEPKPAK

-152 AWKESCAGTYK
+152 AWKESCAGVYK

-168 PSAGIYHA
+168 PSAGVYHS

-186 HNNSP
+186 HNDSP

-239 WEKNEKANADA
+239 WEKNEKSNADA
-250 EKYYEEIQDKIRRLK
+250 EKYYEEIQDRIRRLK

-298 QTLAKT
+298 QTLAA
-304 ETKETQIEETQT
+304 
-316 QKSQEMKEAAS
+316 QKSQTEKTQAEKPQAEKPQAEKPQEMKEATS
-327 EQAIK
+327 EQTK
-332 KPLEKEKDKPMY
+332 SKPEKAKDKPMY
-344 FAQINSSADFAPAKK
+344 LAQINSADFTPAKK

-364 AKASPKR
+364 AKVSPKR
-371 SSKNNISVKNNT
+371 SSKNNTKSHA